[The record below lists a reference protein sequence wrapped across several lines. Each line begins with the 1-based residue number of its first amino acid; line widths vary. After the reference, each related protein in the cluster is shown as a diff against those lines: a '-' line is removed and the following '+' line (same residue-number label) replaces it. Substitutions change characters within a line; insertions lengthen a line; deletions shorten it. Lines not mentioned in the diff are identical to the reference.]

1 MRIVLALFI
10 IFVTPTKSEHLLG
23 SGYASPDD
31 LVVLGA
37 QGCAITVGLN
47 YKYLDGHYRFGGKL
61 DDWGQ
66 VVNVQFNSRNW
77 FYHTTDK
84 GRYYLHWAPSGT
96 FYGAAGA
103 TWFISRTNPTLATSY
118 DVVAWYADPPGYADN
133 EYYNV
138 PTDATGQD
146 WFLDCL
152 NIDGSGSATFTQK
165 KISIINFKDYGHTTK
180 ISDSAPDDDG
190 DDFFDDDNGVADTA
204 TTTTTTATTKPVSR
218 NPANTPAASEDAR
231 NVIYAIPLEGSAASS
246 LRSSHGGARR
256 DGVCNLAYEYTPAA
270 SDGAPNVVYAIAGG
284 VHKSSNQPQNTISSQ
299 HYVDDGFYKL
309 TENNTPS
316 PRTATGEASPVYAI
330 PFEGSNYASAE
341 ESRSK
346 VDGMPAVPADDGGG
360 YARPNGDYVATT
372 VHSAE
377 SEVFKV
383 GNSSAAAATITAA
396 PAGGDSDVVYAVP
409 LMRPAAK
416 ALLDADGYVQDTTFH
431 DQSALQPGAGT
442 SVVSSKGMGDSGV
455 QDHYYSLPQ
464 VSSKGM
470 GDSGVQDHY
479 YSLPHNPAD
488 RVVSTPAQG
497 HAAASVVAAAVP
509 GGTVLIVDT
518 PPNQTSTI

>member
-1 MRIVLALFI
+1 MTSLHHPR
-10 IFVTPTKSEHLLG
+10 
-23 SGYASPDD
+23 
-31 LVVLGA
+31 
-37 QGCAITVGLN
+37 
-47 YKYLDGHYRFGGKL
+47 YL
-61 DDWGQ
+61 
-66 VVNVQFNSRNW
+66 
-77 FYHTTDK
+77 
-84 GRYYLHWAPSGT
+84 
-96 FYGAAGA
+96 
-103 TWFISRTNPTLATSY
+103 
-118 DVVAWYADPPGYADN
+118 
-133 EYYNV
+133 E
-138 PTDATGQD
+138 
-146 WFLDCL
+146 
-152 NIDGSGSATFTQK
+152 
-165 KISIINFKDYGHTTK
+165 
-180 ISDSAPDDDG
+180 
-190 DDFFDDDNGVADTA
+190 
-204 TTTTTTATTKPVSR
+204 PVSR
-218 NPANTPAASEDAR
+218 NPANTPAASKDAR

-246 LRSSHGGARR
+246 LRSSPGGARR

-284 VHKSSNQPQNTISSQ
+284 VHKSSSNQPQNTISSQ

-330 PFEGSNYASAE
+330 PFEGSSAPCSNAEYLEPAVVGADYEYGHMVLTATSPGSSNPANDGGGYAIPNGDYVSAG

-346 VDGMPAVPADDGGG
+346 VAGMPAVPADDGGG
-360 YARPNGDYVATT
+360 YATPIGDYVATT

-383 GNSSAAAATITAA
+383 GNSSAAAATIIAA

-431 DQSALQPGAGT
+431 DQSALQPGAGA
-442 SVVSSKGMGDSGV
+442 SV
-455 QDHYYSLPQ
+455 

-509 GGTVLIVDT
+509 GGTVLIADT

>member
-1 MRIVLALFI
+1 MTSLHHPR
-10 IFVTPTKSEHLLG
+10 
-23 SGYASPDD
+23 
-31 LVVLGA
+31 
-37 QGCAITVGLN
+37 
-47 YKYLDGHYRFGGKL
+47 YL
-61 DDWGQ
+61 
-66 VVNVQFNSRNW
+66 
-77 FYHTTDK
+77 
-84 GRYYLHWAPSGT
+84 
-96 FYGAAGA
+96 
-103 TWFISRTNPTLATSY
+103 
-118 DVVAWYADPPGYADN
+118 
-133 EYYNV
+133 E
-138 PTDATGQD
+138 
-146 WFLDCL
+146 
-152 NIDGSGSATFTQK
+152 
-165 KISIINFKDYGHTTK
+165 
-180 ISDSAPDDDG
+180 
-190 DDFFDDDNGVADTA
+190 
-204 TTTTTTATTKPVSR
+204 PVSR

-256 DGVCNLAYEYTPAA
+256 DVVCNLAYEYTPAA

-330 PFEGSNYASAE
+330 PFEGSSAPCSNAEYLEPAVVGADYEYGHMVLAATSTGSSNPANDGGGYATPNGDYASAE

-346 VDGMPAVPADDGGG
+346 VAGVPAVPADDGGG

-377 SEVFKV
+377 SKVFKV

-431 DQSALQPGAGT
+431 DQSALQPGAGA
-442 SVVSSKGMGDSGV
+442 SVVSSKGMGHSGV

-509 GGTVLIVDT
+509 GGTVLIADT